1 MRVRARPRSFPSW
14 DIDGGSVGYWKD
26 RQIRWKI
33 WRVIIWERFLCEEK
47 ILASKFPRNVH
58 LPGKMTNHVL
68 TWVHARNFVY
78 NIFFCNN
85 FSEYT
90 IRLIKKWIFDSGKR
104 LIYLFTL
111 KKEFYRSYIIAC
123 QNCNTFQSMSYS
135 ITLSIIV
142 NNNSI
147 KIRTFKLIGRLQN
160 CCHN

>member
-33 WRVIIWERFLCEEK
+33 WRVIIWERSLCEEK

-58 LPGKMTNHVL
+58 FPGKMTNHVL

-78 NIFFCNN
+78 NIFYCNN

-90 IRLIKKWIFDSGKR
+90 IR
-104 LIYLFTL
+104 YLL
-111 KKEFYRSYIIAC
+111 LRRNSIEVYIIVC
-123 QNCNTFQSMSYS
+123 QNCNTFQSIYYS

>member
-33 WRVIIWERFLCEEK
+33 WRVIIWERSLCEEK

-78 NIFFCNN
+78 NIFYCNN

-90 IRLIKKWIFDSGKR
+90 IRYSLLRRNSI
-104 LIYLFTL
+104 
-111 KKEFYRSYIIAC
+111 EVYIIVC
-123 QNCNTFQSMSYS
+123 QNCNTFQSIYYS

>member
-14 DIDGGSVGYWKD
+14 DIDEGSVGYWKD

-33 WRVIIWERFLCEEK
+33 WRVIIWERSLCEEK

-78 NIFFCNN
+78 NIFYCNN

-90 IRLIKKWIFDSGKR
+90 IR
-104 LIYLFTL
+104 YLL
-111 KKEFYRSYIIAC
+111 LRRNSIEVYIIVC
-123 QNCNTFQSMSYS
+123 QNCNTFQSIYYS

>member
-33 WRVIIWERFLCEEK
+33 WRVIIWERSLCEEK

-78 NIFFCNN
+78 NIFYCNN

-90 IRLIKKWIFDSGKR
+90 IR
-104 LIYLFTL
+104 YLL
-111 KKEFYRSYIIAC
+111 LRRNSIEVYIIVC
-123 QNCNTFQSMSYS
+123 QNCNTFQSIYYS

>member
-78 NIFFCNN
+78 NIFYCNN

-90 IRLIKKWIFDSGKR
+90 IR
-104 LIYLFTL
+104 YLL
-111 KKEFYRSYIIAC
+111 LRRNSIEVYIIVC
-123 QNCNTFQSMSYS
+123 QNCNTFQSIYYS
-135 ITLSIIV
+135 ITLSVIV

-147 KIRTFKLIGRLQN
+147 KIRTFKLIGCLQN

>member
-33 WRVIIWERFLCEEK
+33 WRVIIWERSLCEEK

-78 NIFFCNN
+78 NIFYCNN

-90 IRLIKKWIFDSGKR
+90 IR
-104 LIYLFTL
+104 YLL
-111 KKEFYRSYIIAC
+111 LRRNSIEVYIIVC
-123 QNCNTFQSMSYS
+123 QNCNTFQSIYYS
-135 ITLSIIV
+135 ITLLIIV